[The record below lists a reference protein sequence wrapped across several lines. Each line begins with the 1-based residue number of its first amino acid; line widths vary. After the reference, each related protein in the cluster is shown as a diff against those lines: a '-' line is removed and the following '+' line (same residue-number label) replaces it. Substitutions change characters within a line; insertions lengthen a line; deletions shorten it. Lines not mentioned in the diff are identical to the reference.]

1 MGDAGVVNTFYGFCD
16 DFLKSRGQTLN
27 FDDMGKDPAFWQK
40 VQEQVMGEEI
50 PEEWKFDALIVDE
63 GQDFEAEWFEILR
76 LFLRT
81 GASILWLED
90 PDQNLQ
96 DKPPVSMEG
105 FVRYRS
111 LVNYRSPE
119 SIARFIRDTL
129 PIPFEQGNT
138 LPGLGVEVH
147 AYTEAEEQPKI
158 VGKAVQNLM
167 RHGFSHDDI
176 VIISCRGAQN
186 SVFSKLDKVGGV
198 GLRHFTGE
206 YDSTGRQ
213 IMTEGKLTFDSVYRF
228 KGQEAPAVILVDV
241 DPRAERLE
249 REERLLFCGMTR
261 ATVRLELVVN
271 RENDYNRRFIGK

>member
-1 MGDAGVVNTFYGFCD
+1 MV
-16 DFLKSRGQTLN
+16 
-27 FDDMGKDPAFWQK
+27 
-40 VQEQVMGEEI
+40 
-50 PEEWKFDALIVDE
+50 
-63 GQDFEAEWFEILR
+63 
-76 LFLRT
+76 
-81 GASILWLED
+81 
-90 PDQNLQ
+90 
-96 DKPPVSMEG
+96 
-105 FVRYRS
+105 
-111 LVNYRSPE
+111 
-119 SIARFIRDTL
+119 
-129 PIPFEQGNT
+129 
-138 LPGLGVEVH
+138 VH

-167 RHGFSHDDI
+167 RQGFSHDDI